1 MTYFAERAYYIEAR
15 LAEIRHDLHRHPE
28 LSFQEHRTAG
38 VVAGILEDAGIEV
51 RRDVAG
57 TGVVGV
63 LRGKREGPCVALRAD
78 MDALPIQEKTGAEY
92 ASENPGVM
100 HACGHDVHTTCA
112 LGAAMLLAE
121 RRHEMT
127 GTAVFIFQ
135 PAEEINKGAK
145 AMIAEGVLENP
156 KVGTIFGLHTA
167 PAIRAGQVGI
177 KSGPLMAAVD
187 TIKITITGEGGH
199 GAVPERTRD
208 AIVAAGAV
216 IQNLQ
221 TVVSRKI
228 SPFDQAVVS
237 LGTIHGGKA
246 NNVIAD
252 QVVLTGTVRTY
263 NPMTRDRMPVLLGTV
278 IKHTCSALDTSSEI
292 DYLFDLPALV
302 NDPVCAEIG
311 RKAALKVLGPES
323 IVDPAPSGGG
333 EDFAVYLQHV
343 PGAFFFL
350 GVSPTDEP
358 SREWHHPEFD
368 VDEKCLPVGAALLS
382 QTAWDYL
389 KSV

>member
-1 MTYFAERAYYIEAR
+1 
-15 LAEIRHDLHRHPE
+15 
-28 LSFQEHRTAG
+28 
-38 VVAGILEDAGIEV
+38 
-51 RRDVAG
+51 
-57 TGVVGV
+57 
-63 LRGKREGPCVALRAD
+63 
-78 MDALPIQEKTGAEY
+78 
-92 ASENPGVM
+92 
-100 HACGHDVHTTCA
+100 
-112 LGAAMLLAE
+112 
-121 RRHEMT
+121 
-127 GTAVFIFQ
+127 
-135 PAEEINKGAK
+135 
-145 AMIAEGVLENP
+145 
-156 KVGTIFGLHTA
+156 
-167 PAIRAGQVGI
+167 
-177 KSGPLMAAVD
+177 
-187 TIKITITGEGGH
+187 
-199 GAVPERTRD
+199 
-208 AIVAAGAV
+208 
-216 IQNLQ
+216 
-221 TVVSRKI
+221 
-228 SPFDQAVVS
+228 VS